1 MKKIII
7 VILCLIGFA
16 VIVFQQFALYW
27 NDSLDVSEPEELYRS
42 VNYSYKGNDL
52 CVIITDLNPDSY
64 SLCTCNISFVLS
76 KDDNKAQKFM
86 ITETTLSRKK
96 EPIIDVDFSEINTV
110 ILISDDHKLHKY
122 TFSTADIVNNCILL
136 EKKKNAE

>member
-27 NDSLDVSEPEELYRS
+27 NNSLDVSEPEELYRS

-64 SLCTCNISFVLS
+64 SLCPCNISVVLS

-96 EPIIDVDFSEINTV
+96 EPIIDVDFSENNTV
-110 ILISDDHKLHKY
+110 ILISDDQKLHKY
-122 TFSTADIVNNCILL
+122 TFSTADIVNNCILFG
-136 EKKKNAE
+136 ETKNAE